1 MTVRTPGLD
10 WFSKNLIEILP
21 AAVYVCDADAVIVAY
36 NKRATELWGRTP
48 ALGQT
53 DEKFCGSHK
62 LFRPDG
68 TFLPHHETPM
78 AHVLRTG
85 EAANDQEAV
94 ILRPDGS
101 RISVLVDIAPIFN
114 QNGKQVGAVNCF
126 LDLTAQKTAEIDR
139 SQLREDLQQAR
150 KMEAVGQLTGGL
162 AHDFNNLLAAIR
174 GNLEVLQRRIKQ
186 GRIIDLERYVT
197 DGQTSVSRAA
207 ALTQR
212 LLAFSQRQTLEART
226 TDLNVLATGMQ
237 ELIVSTVG
245 PTIGVS
251 VIGAPKLWPALV
263 DQNQLE
269 NALLNLCINARDAM
283 PDGGQITI
291 ESTNHVFDE
300 LEILNGGMP
309 SGQFV
314 SISVRDTG
322 VGMPP
327 AVIERIF
334 EPFYTMKPLRDGH
347 WPRPFHGPRFC
358 GAIRRTGARLFR
370 AGKRYDDIAV
380 FSARSGHY

>member
-1 MTVRTPGLD
+1 VTVRTPGLD

-21 AAVYVCDADAVIVAY
+21 AAVYVCDANAVIVAY

-85 EAANDQEAV
+85 EAANDQEAI
-94 ILRPDGS
+94 ILRPDGT
-101 RISVLVDIAPIFN
+101 RINVLVNIAPIFSKSGT
-114 QNGKQVGAVNCF
+114 QIGAVNCF
-126 LDLTAQKTAEIDR
+126 LDLTAQKAAEMDR
-139 SQLREDLQQAR
+139 AQLREDLQQAR
-150 KMEAVGQLTGGL
+150 KMEAVGQLTGGI
-162 AHDFNNLLAAIR
+162 AHDFNNLLAAIM
-174 GNLEVLQRRIKQ
+174 GNLEVLQRRIEQ
-186 GRIIDLERYVT
+186 GRIIDLAQYVT
-197 DGQTSVSRAA
+197 VGQKSVKRAA

-212 LLAFSQRQTLEART
+212 LLAFSRRQAPELKL

-245 PTIGVS
+245 PKIGVN
-251 VIGAPKLWPALV
+251 IIQIPNLWVALV
-263 DQNQLE
+263 DRNQLE

-283 PDGGQITI
+283 PDGGQLTI
-291 ESTNHVFDE
+291 ESTNKVFDG
-300 LEILNGGMP
+300 LEVLNGDML

-314 SISVRDTG
+314 CISVS
-322 VGMPP
+322 VC
-327 AVIERIF
+327 
-334 EPFYTMKPLRDGH
+334 
-347 WPRPFHGPRFC
+347 PR
-358 GAIRRTGARLFR
+358 TN
-370 AGKRYDDIAV
+370 
-380 FSARSGHY
+380 